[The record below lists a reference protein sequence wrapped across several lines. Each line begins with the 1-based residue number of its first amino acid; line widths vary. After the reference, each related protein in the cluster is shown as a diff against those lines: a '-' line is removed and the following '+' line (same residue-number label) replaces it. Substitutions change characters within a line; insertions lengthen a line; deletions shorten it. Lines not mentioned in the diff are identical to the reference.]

1 VARVVTDQQVRKLME
16 ETNKHGN
23 ASLAAMKAGMDR
35 KTARKYLRAG
45 RLPSESKPQRHWRT
59 REDPF
64 EADWPRMAGML
75 EAAPELEGK
84 ALFEHLLASSHGRY
98 TPGQLRTFQRRVRD
112 WSALHGP
119 GQEVFFAQEHRPGE
133 RAQTDFTWA
142 TELGVTI
149 AGELYVHMLCHFVLP
164 YSNWQCATPCRSE
177 SMSALSEG
185 VQAAVFRLGKVPRKH
200 QTDNSTAATHDL
212 RTGKRG
218 FNTEYEALINHLGMA
233 PCTTGVGEK
242 EQNGDVEAANGALK
256 RRLTQHL
263 ILRGSRDFD
272 SVADYRAWLDGVIA
286 AANALRDERVLEELR
301 HMKDLVADRLA
312 TFREEDVGVSPWSTI
327 RVKFNTYSVPCR
339 LIGEQVRVRIYDDRL
354 EVRFAGVLQA
364 SIERLLGRLGHRI
377 NYRHVIWSLVRK
389 PGAFRRYKYRDDLY
403 PTVRFRAAY
412 DALCEALSEGK
423 ADMEYVRVLHFAA
436 STMESEVDVALS
448 MLLEAGQLPTLD
460 EVRALVAPAVTPHP
474 ELAAYQPDLT
484 AYDALLREVA

>member
-1 VARVVTDQQVRKLME
+1 ME

-45 RLPSESKPQRHWRT
+45 RMPSESKSARHWRT

-64 EADWPRMAGML
+64 AADWPRMAGML
-75 EAAPELEGK
+75 EDAPELEGK
-84 ALFEHLLASSHGRY
+84 ALFEHLLASSEGRY
-98 TPGQLRTFQRRVRD
+98 EAGQLRTFQRRVRE
-112 WSALHGP
+112 WLALHGP
-119 GQEVFFAQEHRPGE
+119 GKEVYFAQDHRPGE

-149 AGELYVHMLCHFVLP
+149 AGEPYIHMLCHFVLP

-185 VQAAVFRLGKVPRKH
+185 VQTAVFRLGKVPKQH

-212 RTGKRG
+212 STGKRG
-218 FNTEYEALINHLGMA
+218 FNTDYAALMKHLGMT
-233 PCTTGVGEK
+233 PCTTEVGEK

-256 RRLTQHL
+256 RRLKQHL
-263 ILRGSRDFD
+263 LLRGSRDFD
-272 SVADYRAWLDGVIA
+272 TFEDYRAWLDRVIV
-286 AANALRDERVLEELR
+286 AANALRAERVVEELR

-339 LIGEQVRVRIYDDRL
+339 LIGEEVRVRIYDDRL
-354 EVRFAGVLQA
+354 EVRFAGVLQVT
-364 SIERLLGRLGHRI
+364 IERLLGRLGHRV

-412 DALCEALSEGK
+412 DALCDVLPEGR
-423 ADMEYVRVLHFAA
+423 ADLEYVRVLHFAA
-436 STMESEVDVALS
+436 STMEAEVDVALAI
-448 MLLEAGQLPTLD
+448 LLEAGQVPTVD
-460 EVRALVAPAVTPHP
+460 EVRALVAPAVAQYPV
-474 ELAAYQPDLT
+474 LAAYQPDLG